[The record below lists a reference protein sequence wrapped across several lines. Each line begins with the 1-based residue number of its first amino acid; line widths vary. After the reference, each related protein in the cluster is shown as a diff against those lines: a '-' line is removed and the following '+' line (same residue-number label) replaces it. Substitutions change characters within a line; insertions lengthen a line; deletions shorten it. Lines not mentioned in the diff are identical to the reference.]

1 MDLSARV
8 SWDQRIGALLL
19 PVVNKLVSP
28 FQALDQFLTDRR
40 PQNRMH
46 LLLGGLQDGRKRRGR
61 ANVSETSEL
70 LQRVLRFGR
79 QAGHLAQ
86 HEVYDIVGIT
96 FVVNATEIP
105 GPARRVLIEA
115 EQSLFRER
123 VKKLN
128 HEEGI
133 AGGPLMH

>member
-1 MDLSARV
+1 MMDR
-8 SWDQRIGALLL
+8 W
-19 PVVNKLVSP
+19 
-28 FQALDQFLTDRR
+28 

-46 LLLGGLQDGRKRRGR
+46 LLLGGLQNGRKHRGR
-61 ANVSETSEL
+61 TNVAQTGEL

-79 QAGHLAQ
+79 QTGHLAQ
-86 HEVYDIVGIT
+86 YEVYDIVSKT
-96 FVVNATEIP
+96 LVVNATEIP

-115 EQSLFRER
+115 ERSLFRER

-133 AGGPLMH
+133 AGGLLMH